1 MFLVHKLVCLLTVH
15 GTCSQEAIKNS
26 EGEWSQHKKLIDT
39 SKRGFRRSMVKNLPY
54 FHVWFSPN
62 EGYGHVIEEEK
73 DFPAWFGKVN
83 PTLLDH
89 IHHHVLFLY

>member
-1 MFLVHKLVCLLTVH
+1 MHKLVCLLMGH

-83 PTLLDH
+83 SNLLDH
-89 IHHHVLFLY
+89 IHHLVFFCAKI